1 MDHPILE
8 LPRPR
13 AIARHAIPHV
23 IEGTLIPLAVFYFA
37 MWAAGFWGAVI
48 SATVWSYGTV
58 LRRLV
63 RRERV
68 PGILVIGAV
77 LVTARTLIALQ
88 SGSPFLYFLQ
98 PTLGTFLVAGLFLF
112 SVPLG
117 KPLAERLA
125 HDFCPLPDSL
135 LARPFMRTFFIRI
148 SLLWAAVF
156 LTNAVISIYLLF
168 NQSVGTY
175 LLTKQAA
182 SSGIWI
188 AAIAASTW
196 YFVRLMR
203 IHGIKP
209 RFVAET
215 TGRRQPRDVQ

>member
-1 MDHPILE
+1 MESPVLE

-13 AIARHAIPHV
+13 AIARHAVPHIV
-23 IEGTLIPLAVFYFA
+23 EGTLVPLALFYLT
-37 MWAAGFWGAVI
+37 MWIAGFWGAVL
-48 SATVWSYGTV
+48 SATVWSYGSV
-58 LRRLV
+58 LRRV
-63 RRERV
+63 IRRERV

-77 LVTARTLIALQ
+77 LVTARTAIALQ
-88 SGSPFLYFLQ
+88 TGSPFLYFLQ
-98 PTLGTFLVAGLFLF
+98 PTLGTVLVAGLFLF
-112 SVPLG
+112 SVPIG

-125 HDFCPLPDSL
+125 HDFCPLPESL

-156 LTNAVISIYLLF
+156 LTNAAISVYLLF
-168 NQSVGTY
+168 NQSVGSY

-182 SSGIWI
+182 SSGVWI
-188 AAIAASTW
+188 AAIVASTW

-203 IHGIKP
+203 HHGIKP

-215 TGRRQPRDVQ
+215 TKPRD

>member
-1 MDHPILE
+1 VDHPILE

-13 AIARHAIPHV
+13 AIARHAIPHI
-23 IEGTLIPLAVFYFA
+23 IEGTLVPLGIFYLT
-37 MWAAGFWGAVI
+37 MWAAGFWGAVL

-58 LRRLV
+58 LRRVV
-63 RRERV
+63 RRERI

-77 LVTARTLIALQ
+77 LVTARTFIALQ
-88 SGSPFLYFLQ
+88 TGSPFLYFLQ
-98 PTLGTFLVAGLFLF
+98 PTLGTVLVAGLFLF

-125 HDFCPLPDSL
+125 ADFCPLPASL

-156 LTNAVISIYLLF
+156 MTNAAISIYLLL

-182 SSGIWI
+182 SSSIWI
-188 AAIAASTW
+188 AAIGASTW

-203 IHGIKP
+203 HHGIKP
-209 RFVAET
+209 RFTADT
-215 TGRRQPRDVQ
+215 LS